1 MLKNILLSTLF
12 FSFFGFSQNKATS
25 EEITQIIIVRHA
37 EKENDGNK
45 NPSLSKIGV
54 ARAERL
60 NKMLNEFKIDALY
73 STPYARTTETLK
85 PISNTR
91 NLEIKIY
98 NPNEKNFALN
108 LLNNEKG
115 KTIIV
120 AGHSNTCPTL
130 ANILMNESKYS
141 DIDESDYG
149 KIWIINFKNNTL
161 ADCIVLNY

>member
-12 FSFFGFSQNKATS
+12 FSFFGFSQKKASS
-25 EEITQIIIVRHA
+25 EIITRVIIVRHA
-37 EKENDGNK
+37 EKDNNENK
-45 NPSLSKIGV
+45 NPSLTEIGK

-60 NKMLNEFKIDALY
+60 NALLNEFKIDALY
-73 STPYARTTETLK
+73 STPYSRTTETLQ
-85 PISNTR
+85 PIAKAR
-91 NLEIKIY
+91 NLEIKSY

-120 AGHSNTCPTL
+120 AGHSNTCPIL

-141 DIDESDYG
+141 DMDESDYG
-149 KIWIINFKNNTL
+149 KIWIITFKNDIL